1 MDKSVETGSWIE
13 EIIGTFKP
21 DDSIKV
27 TGTPEEMTSKACW
40 EAFWV
45 STVAGIPP
53 GPLGMAT
60 IVPELITITK
70 IQINLVYRIAKFH
83 GKEQLV
89 TPTIILHILATA
101 LGIVLGRNLLR
112 KIGTR
117 FIVKALSAQV
127 IKTLAQKLGVKIATR
142 LLAKIGARWIPIVTA
157 PIFGAFSKSQTTRVG
172 RESNKVFS
180 GDIEFE
186 KVIKCSQGHEVPEE
200 SKFCP
205 ECGEKMKTT
214 ETNQ

>member
-1 MDKSVETGSWIE
+1 MDQSIEKGSWLE
-13 EIIGTFKP
+13 KIIDQFKP

-27 TGTPEEMTSKACW
+27 TGTPKEMTSKASW

-45 STVAGIPP
+45 STAAGIPP

-60 IVPELITITK
+60 IVPELVTIIK

-83 GKEQLV
+83 GKEQQV

-127 IKTLAQKLGVKIATR
+127 IKTLAQKLGITIATR
-142 LLAKIGARWIPIVTA
+142 LLAKIGARWIPIITA
-157 PIFGAFSKSQTTRVG
+157 PIFGAFSKSQTKRVG
-172 RESNKVFS
+172 IAANEIFS
-180 GDIEFE
+180 SDIEFE
-186 KVIKCSQGHEVPEE
+186 KFMKCSHGHEVPED
-200 SKFCP
+200 SNFCP
-205 ECGEKMKTT
+205 DCGEKMKTT
-214 ETNQ
+214 

>member
-1 MDKSVETGSWIE
+1 MAKSVDTGSWIE
-13 EIIGTFKP
+13 DLISKFKP

-27 TGTPEEMTSKACW
+27 TGTPEEMTSRASW

-45 STVAGIPP
+45 STAAGIPP
-53 GPLGMAT
+53 GPLGMTT

-70 IQINLVYRIAKFH
+70 IQINLVYRIAKFYN
-83 GKEQLV
+83 KEQLV

-112 KIGTR
+112 KMGTR
-117 FIVKALSAQV
+117 FIVKALSLQV
-127 IKTLAQKLGVKIATR
+127 IKTMAQKLGITIGTR

-157 PIFGAFSKSQTTRVG
+157 PIFGAFSKGQTKRVG
-172 RESNKVFS
+172 IASNEIFS
-180 GDIEFE
+180 SDIEFE
-186 KVIKCSQGHEVPEE
+186 KILKCSQGHEVPEE

-205 ECGEKMKTT
+205 ECGEKMEAHKN
-214 ETNQ
+214 E